1 MDLDQLL
8 AQRSGVVT
16 RQQALDCGVSSRQ
29 LRPGPHRLVRL
40 RKDVFAD
47 AALLADGDVV
57 VRTALAVA
65 GARLVHAVDLVAV
78 GPTAALLHGIP
89 LLGPAPVRLHLGER
103 KPDRPSHHGAS
114 TTLPPAQV
122 VGVAGVPATS
132 LARTAVDV
140 ARRRGA
146 AAGVVAADAVLA
158 RDVPRAALETVL
170 EGMPRW
176 SGVQHAREATGFAD
190 RRAES
195 PLESLGRWRFAE
207 HGLPP
212 PDLQAWLGDDVEAF
226 ARVDH
231 HWKAHRTV
239 AEADGALKYARPV
252 DLFEEKRREDRLR
265 DAGYEV
271 VRYTWDE
278 ALLRPEVLAAR
289 VRRAFDRAARRRAA

>member
-1 MDLDQLL
+1 
-8 AQRSGVVT
+8 
-16 RQQALDCGVSSRQ
+16 
-29 LRPGPHRLVRL
+29 
-40 RKDVFAD
+40 
-47 AALLADGDVV
+47 
-57 VRTALAVA
+57 
-65 GARLVHAVDLVAV
+65 
-78 GPTAALLHGIP
+78 
-89 LLGPAPVRLHLGER
+89 
-103 KPDRPSHHGAS
+103 
-114 TTLPPAQV
+114 
-122 VGVAGVPATS
+122 
-132 LARTAVDV
+132 
-140 ARRRGA
+140 
-146 AAGVVAADAVLA
+146 
-158 RDVPRAALETVL
+158 
-170 EGMPRW
+170 MPRW

-289 VRRAFDRAARRRAA
+289 GTSRARTASAATTPAAAPRRRATSTAVRASDVAGTPATMTTCAGGSVVLAPW